1 LNWGELARI
10 FVAAALGG
18 YCGGYLFHR
27 FNRRAHDA
35 LEQRAVVALERIARA
50 HRLPGEDYQP

>member
-1 LNWGELARI
+1 LNWVELAQV
-10 FVAAALGG
+10 FVMSALGG
-18 YCGGYLFHR
+18 ACGGYLFHR

-50 HRLPGEDYQP
+50 HRLPGEP